1 MLYATKEIHASGD
14 YEKISP
20 RPGMRALCPSCGG
33 DVLAKCGSIKAWH
46 WSHVAADC
54 DPWSEPETEWHLNW
68 KRRFPPE
75 CREVVI
81 GNHRADVRTKNG
93 IVIEFQHSSISVE
106 EIRDR
111 EAFYGE
117 RMMWVID
124 GAKFRKNCPIFWSS
138 WQDRTHK
145 ATVEY
150 VPSYSIVSTMYGT
163 YRKANNDGPFI
174 PRVTYKEV
182 YDDSVGPFRRVD
194 LVDYNDDF
202 WLDWKHRRKCWWQSK
217 RPKFICFGGV
227 MVYIKK
233 MYSWEP
239 YNSKWQEDIFAKK
252 ISRTRF
258 LEKYAQAA

>member
-124 GAKFRKNCPIFWSS
+124 GAKFRKNCPDVWGEVR
-138 WQDRTHK
+138 DRDN
-145 ATVEY
+145 
-150 VPSYSIVSTMYGT
+150 P
-163 YRKANNDGPFI
+163 
-174 PRVTYKEV
+174 
-182 YDDSVGPFRRVD
+182 DSVGPFRFID

-202 WLDWKHRRKCWWQSK
+202 WLDWKHRRKCWRQSN

-227 MVYIKK
+227 MVYIKE
-233 MYSWEP
+233 MYKPPWP
-239 YNSKWQEDIFAKK
+239 CNSKWEEEWMNVIFAKK